1 MGKTKNTTVT
11 NQTQTAAPP
20 TWTGPGLSEAA
31 NMVTAGLSQIPQSH
45 YTGPMVATMDPAQLA
60 AITAGYTNTAQTAG
74 QMTDFLQGMLPGL
87 NQGMTFNTQLPD
99 TSYSLA
105 PRQELDSVINAS
117 IDPVMRQLQNNILPG
132 ITNSALDAG
141 AYSGDRAMNVLPT
154 EAIRN
159 ATESMQR
166 IASQLGY
173 EDYQNYENRRLQA
186 YGMTTQA
193 SQQNYALENQ
203 RQQQEA
209 ALRMQQMGMAPDFVN
224 AILHTQASGAD
235 LLKMAADLE
244 TQQQQAGINNAVG
257 MDQYASQAPFMG
269 LDTATQLL
277 TALSGGWGTQTMQG
291 KTTQT
296 TQQPLAG
303 QLIQG
308 AIGLGSM
315 AAGFPGIGSALGLAA
330 SPAAAGASSLFNMGG
345 GTSSFFNSHP
355 FG

>member
-1 MGKTKNTTVT
+1 MSKSKTKTTT

-20 TWTGPGLSEAA
+20 SFTAPGLTDAA
-31 NMVTAGLSQIPQSH
+31 NMVTAGLSQIPTTH
-45 YTGPMVATMDPAQLA
+45 YTGDMVASMDPAKLA
-60 AITAGYTNTAQTAG
+60 QIMAAYTGTAQTAG
-74 QMTDFLQGMLPGL
+74 QMTDFLQGMLPSL
-87 NQGMTFNTQLPD
+87 NQGMSFTTQLPD

-105 PRQELDSVINAS
+105 PKQDLNNVINAS
-117 IDPVMRQLQNNILPG
+117 IDPVFRQLTGQILPG

-141 AYSGDRAMNVLPT
+141 AYSGDRAMSVLPT

-159 ATESMQR
+159 ATETAQN

-173 EDYQNYENRRLQA
+173 EDYQNYENRRLAAYQA
-186 YGMTTQA
+186 TTQA

-209 ALRMQQMGMAPDFVN
+209 ALRMQQLGLAPEFIN
-224 AILHTQASGAD
+224 SILHTQASGAD

-244 TQQQQAGINNAVG
+244 TQQQQAGYNNAIAK
-257 MDQYASQAPFMG
+257 DQYASQAPFMG
-269 LDTATQLL
+269 LDTASELL
-277 TALSGGWGTQTMQG
+277 ARLSGGYGTQTMQG
-291 KTTQT
+291 TTTQT
-296 TQQPLAG
+296 TKQPLAS

-315 AAGFPGIGSALGLAA
+315 AAGFPGIGSALGLGGAV
-330 SPAAAGASSLFNMGG
+330 SPATTGASSLFHFDPNK
-345 GTSSFFNSHP
+345 P